1 MKMSTRGRY
10 GTRALLDLAL
20 HYGQGPVLVKDVA
33 KREGVSQHYLEHLF
47 IQLIAAGFVNSTRG
61 AKGGLTLAKP
71 PAQIRVIEVIE
82 VLEGSPALVQCIDD
96 PNSCARSG
104 ICVTRDLWAD
114 IKTAMSGVLEAT
126 TFQDLV
132 ERQRKKEQA
141 KAIMYYI

>member
-1 MKMSTRGRY
+1 MKMSTKGRY
-10 GTRALLDLAL
+10 GTRAMLDLAL
-20 HYGQGPVLVKDVA
+20 HYGQGQVLVKDVA

-61 AKGGLTLAKP
+61 AKGVNE
-71 PAQIRVIEVIE
+71 IIE
-82 VLEGSPALVQCIDD
+82 VLEGSSALVQCVDD
-96 PNSCARSG
+96 PKSCARSG

-114 IKTAMSGVLEAT
+114 IKMAMSGVLEAT

>member
-1 MKMSTRGRY
+1 M
-10 GTRALLDLAL
+10 LDLAL
-20 HYGQGPVLVKDVA
+20 HYGQGPVLVKNVA

-47 IQLIAAGFVNSTRG
+47 IQLVAAGFVNSTRG

-71 PAQIRVIEVIE
+71 PAQIRVSEVIE
-82 VLEGSPALVQCIDD
+82 VMEGSSALVHCVDD
-96 PNSCARSG
+96 PKSCARSD

-132 ERQRKKEQA
+132 ERQREKEQA
-141 KAIMYYI
+141 TAIMYYI